1 MDSSLLSR
9 QSTVEI
15 TTNTSTPS
23 QDGFGASTVDLP
35 TPIQKS
41 LDAILDY
48 YVETAQ
54 KPEIKLCGQPLDIA
68 SDLVIQFRE
77 TVPAHLTNA
86 AKDVLDFLI
95 RELAEFCKLRAINH
109 LTVRFAFDKSYRA
122 EAV

>member
-15 TTNTSTPS
+15 TTNTATPS
-23 QDGFGASTVDLP
+23 EDGFGACMVDLP
-35 TPIQKS
+35 TPVQKS

-48 YVETAQ
+48 YVESAQ

-86 AKDVLDFLI
+86 AKDVLDFLTKEDPKI
-95 RELAEFCKLRAINH
+95 KGEAEEKVKTALDA
-109 LTVRFAFDKSYRA
+109 FAKDFA
-122 EAV
+122 